1 MVTAFGSKHSFLLAY
16 EQSKRKHK
24 RSQFRI
30 VSFEVFCGVTSLQFL
45 LVKGRRMSVNLVI
58 IWEEQKFRFF
68 TKASFTFRKWWG
80 GGVMN
85 DIRA

>member
-1 MVTAFGSKHSFLLAY
+1 MITALGSKHSFLLAY
-16 EQSKRKHK
+16 EQSTRKHK
-24 RSQFRI
+24 RSQFHI

-68 TKASFTFRKWWG
+68 LKRHLHSG
-80 GGVMN
+80 NGGVVEL
-85 DIRA
+85 